1 MLRAMAVV
9 ALLLGALAACVAV
22 APSERWQQAARE
34 GLDLL
39 QAGRLADAAAPL
51 EAALRIAEDAF
62 EPQDPNLAVS
72 LNNLGSL

>member
-22 APSERWQQAARE
+22 ASERWQQAARE

-51 EAALRIAEDAF
+51 EAALRIAEDAC